1 MTATKR
7 IFQEVRK
14 TIGNHHDKA
23 IIKYYEHQ
31 QADKEQLEHIK
42 GNKQNWK

>member
-1 MTATKR
+1 MSKSKS

-14 TIGNHHDKA
+14 TIGNQHDKA